1 MRSSW
6 VAVKSVVDVVLEL
19 AAYGSVVFLTFLGLG
34 SFSFSQP
41 GLWELVDLLAFF
53 GLLLWAVQLVWRWH
67 SFWIDYQTARAWEQ
81 DGLVLPEARG

>member
-6 VAVKSVVDVVLEL
+6 VAVKSLVCVVLEL
-19 AAYGSVVFLTFLGLG
+19 AAYGSVVVLTFLDLR

-41 GLWELVDLLAFF
+41 GWWELVCWLAFL
-53 GLLLWAVQLVWRWH
+53 GLLLWAVQLVKHWH
-67 SFWIDYQTARAWEQ
+67 SFWIDWRITRAWEQ